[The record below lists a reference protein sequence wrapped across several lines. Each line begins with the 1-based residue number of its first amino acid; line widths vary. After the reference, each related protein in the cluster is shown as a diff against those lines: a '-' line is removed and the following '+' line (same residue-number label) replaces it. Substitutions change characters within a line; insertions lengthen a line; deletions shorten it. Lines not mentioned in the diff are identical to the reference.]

1 MTNCLSH
8 VRLPF
13 HSCMHLNFTRRPH
26 RHVDGSSVLFDV
38 VTDDHH
44 MMVELA
50 CGAALAAAYG
60 DKLEQLQ
67 RDGQLSWTSGH
78 LVVVVCG
85 GGGVNVDMLLQ
96 WKNNFL

>member
-1 MTNCLSH
+1 M
-8 VRLPF
+8 
-13 HSCMHLNFTRRPH
+13 
-26 RHVDGSSVLFDV
+26 LFDV

-96 WKNNFL
+96 WKNNLL